1 MQHKAWVLPPP
12 PPPGGWG
19 IPQLLLPAAA
29 ASATPSV
36 KRVVMASSLAA
47 VMGGWGLPGG
57 WGGQA
62 QALSLVHATTRW
74 QGSGQQTGGGVL
86 CQRRSSTGYWRPM
99 PAVRETLATMHPQQT
114 GLGAASRAALLH
126 QPELT
131 AHPCR
136 PPPLQLM
143 RTSVGEATGSART
156 TGLLSQMRTREWRP
170 TTTTRH
176 TQRPGMLHQ
185 LDGGGVV
192 ACHSCGC
199 MRPPAVASP

>member
-1 MQHKAWVLPPP
+1 MQHKAWVLAPPP
-12 PPPGGWG
+12 EGWG

-47 VMGGWGLPGG
+47 VMGGWGRAGTGAELGARHNTLAGQWAAAPGVACCVST
-57 WGGQA
+57 GQA
-62 QALSLVHATTRW
+62 QAAV
-74 QGSGQQTGGGVL
+74 
-86 CQRRSSTGYWRPM
+86 PM
-99 PAVRETLATMHPQQT
+99 PAVRETLAAMQPQQT

-126 QPELT
+126 QP

-136 PPPLQLM
+136 PPLQLM
-143 RTSVGEATGSART
+143 RTSVGEATDSPRT

-176 TQRPGMLHQ
+176 TQRPGVLHQ